1 MDEVMAHGG
10 LLVAEM
16 LKREGVEIVF
26 TLSAG
31 HLASVY
37 DGCVRRGIRVMD
49 FRHEQSAAHAAEGW
63 AKVTRRPGVAL
74 LTAGPGITDGITG
87 IANAYMAGSP
97 MIVIGGAAP
106 IAQWDKGAL
115 QELPHL
121 DLVRP
126 ITKWARSVPLTER
139 LAEYTAMA
147 FREAT
152 SGKPGPVFL
161 ECPMDVLNRM
171 IPTNEAVLPPA
182 DGQSVSRPQGDPA
195 CVEQAISL
203 LQKASRPVIFAGTPL
218 WWDAASDALR
228 VLADRLQAPV
238 FLNGGGRG
246 SLPPDHPLFFSR
258 ARRTALGGADVL
270 VLVGTKLDFRLN
282 FGQPPLIPAETKLIW
297 LDTRA
302 EDIGVNRA
310 ADIGISGDVG
320 AIMGQIERGFRKK
333 TSDHH
338 SWLATVREAEE
349 KGREAEEVLMS
360 SDATPIHPMRLCR
373 ELRDVLDHDAYMVG
387 DGGDIVSYG
396 GRVLYAWEPGHWL
409 DAGPMGTLGA
419 GPGFAIA
426 AKLAHPEQQ
435 VALLLGDGSFG
446 LNGMEFETMA
456 RHKLAIVGVIGNDGQ
471 WATIKHPQKAMLG
484 HSTGSDLAPG
494 IRYDRMVEAFGGH
507 GELVKRPEQI
517 RPALERA
524 FASGKP
530 ACVNVLTDPDVIYN
544 RMTQVAV

>member
-16 LKREGVEIVF
+16 LQREGVEIVF

-74 LTAGPGITDGITG
+74 LTAGPGITDGVTG

-121 DLVRP
+121 DLLRP
-126 ITKWARSVPLTER
+126 ITKWARSVSQTQR
-139 LAEYTAMA
+139 LADYTAMA
-147 FREAT
+147 FREALA
-152 SGKPGPVFL
+152 GKPGPVFL
-161 ECPMDVLNRM
+161 ECPMDVLNNI
-171 IPTNEAVLPPA
+171 IPTSEAVLPPA
-182 DGQSVSRPQGDPA
+182 GERTPAKPQGDPA
-195 CVEQAISL
+195 RIEQAVAL
-203 LQKASRPVIFAGTPL
+203 LQQAAHPVIFAGTTV
-218 WWDAASDALR
+218 WWDDAAAPLRAL
-228 VLADRLQAPV
+228 AERLQAPV
-238 FLNGGGRG
+238 FLNGSGRG

-270 VLVGTKLDFRLN
+270 LLVGTKLDFRLN

-297 LDTRA
+297 LDTQA
-302 EDIGVNRA
+302 QDIGVNRA
-310 ADIGISGDVG
+310 AEVGITGDVG
-320 AIMGQIERGFRKK
+320 AIMAQIEHGLGKAA
-333 TSDHH
+333 DHS
-338 SWLATVREAEE
+338 SWLATLREAEE
-349 KGREAEEVLMS
+349 KGREAEEALMR

-373 ELRDVLDHDAYMVG
+373 ELRDILAHDAYVVG

-396 GRVLYAWEPGHWL
+396 GRVLHAWEPGHWL

-426 AKLAHPEQQ
+426 AKLAHPEKQ

-456 RHKLAIVGVIGNDGQ
+456 RHNLPIVGVIGNDGQ

-507 GELVKRPEQI
+507 GELVERPEDI

-524 FASGKP
+524 FAYGKP
-530 ACVNVLTDPDVIYN
+530 ACVNVLTDPNVVYN

>member
-1 MDEVMAHGG
+1 MDEVIAHGG
-10 LLVAEM
+10 LLIAEM

-37 DGCVRRGIRVMD
+37 DGCVRRSIRVMD

-63 AKVTRRPGVAL
+63 ARVTRRPGVAL
-74 LTAGPGITDGITG
+74 LTAGPGVTDGITG

-121 DLVRP
+121 ELVRP
-126 ITKWARSVPLTER
+126 ITKWARSVSQTQR

-147 FREAT
+147 FHEAI

-161 ECPMDVLNRM
+161 ECPMDVLNNM
-171 IPTNEAVLPPA
+171 IPTNEAILP
-182 DGQSVSRPQGDPA
+182 SVSEQVLSKPQGDPA
-195 CVEQAISL
+195 RIEQAVAVL
-203 LQKASRPVIFAGTPL
+203 KKAERPVIFAGTTL
-218 WWDAASDALR
+218 WWDAAADSLRALAER
-228 VLADRLQAPV
+228 MQAPV

-246 SLPPDHPLFFSR
+246 CLPPDHQLFFSR

-270 VLVGTKLDFRLN
+270 LLVGTKLDFRLN
-282 FGQPPLIPAETKLIW
+282 FGQPPLIPAETKIIW
-297 LDTRA
+297 VDTQA
-302 EDIGVNRA
+302 EDIGVNRT
-310 ADIGISGDVG
+310 ADVGISGDVG
-320 AIMGQIERGFRKK
+320 AIMVQIARGLRQ
-333 TSDHH
+333 TTNHR
-338 SWLATVREAEE
+338 SWLTTLSLAEE
-349 KGREAEEVLMS
+349 KGREAEEILMN
-360 SDATPIHPMRLCR
+360 SDAAPIHPMRLCR

-396 GRVLYAWEPGHWL
+396 GRVLHAWEPGHWL

-426 AKLAHPEQQ
+426 AKLAHPEKQ

-446 LNGMEFETMA
+446 LNGMEFETMS
-456 RHKLAIVGVIGNDGQ
+456 RHNLPIVGVIGNDGQ

-494 IRYDRMVEAFGGH
+494 IRYDRMVEALGGY
-507 GELVKRPEQI
+507 GELVERPEQL

-530 ACVNVLTDPDVIYN
+530 ACVNVLTDPNVVYN